1 MLQLFS
7 LEVTP
12 MKASRKS
19 KSAWPPRNSSA
30 ELPFEQSI
38 GYQIRSTHRALQRY
52 LQLKLE
58 PYDVTLGHWYFLR
71 ALWHEDGQTQ
81 RELAD
86 RIGTREPTALI
97 AIKSMEARGLVKR
110 ARSKLDRRKIHVW
123 LTPKAKKLKQ
133 QLIPLARDVV
143 ATAATNLA
151 VSDVLRL
158 LKLLGEVQESLN
170 AAIDKVESAAPV
182 GNHARAESRRDISRA

>member
-1 MLQLFS
+1 
-7 LEVTP
+7 
-12 MKASRKS
+12 MKARRKS
-19 KSAWPPRNSSA
+19 KGAWPPKNSSA

-38 GYQIRSTHRALQRY
+38 GYQIRATHRALQRY
-52 LQLKLE
+52 LQLKIE

-97 AIKSMEARGLVKR
+97 AIKSMEERGLVRR
-110 ARSKLDRRKIHVW
+110 ARSRLDRRKIHVW

-143 ATAATNLA
+143 ATAAANLA
-151 VSDVLRL
+151 LNDVRRL
-158 LKLLGEVQESLN
+158 LKLLGEVQQSLN
-170 AAIDKVESAAPV
+170 AAIDQVESAPPTV
-182 GNHARAESRRDISRA
+182 NRARAGSRRNVSRL